1 MTEQTVLDPQM
12 LDVRARLAAASEHQ
26 HRLAQHLAAVMDRRA
41 LTSPRH
47 RPRQRLTQTQPV
59 REHPKRVEPDMAHRP
74 IAAVF
79 DPRWNRAD
87 SLHLSG
93 ALLVSLLVV
102 SQSQEK
108 PTSRALVA
116 SQVFRVIS
124 PRERSGLNGWSLQAF
139 SETKDYQSDVPGAWG
154 STGLFSAIGAL
165 YDSANDADWQG
176 YVNFNVGQND
186 NVTRWTKGSIN
197 QLDPN
202 SFGWNFQTWTS

>member
-1 MTEQTVLDPQM
+1 MIAGPAYYCQ
-12 LDVRARLAAASEHQ
+12 AAQ
-26 HRLAQHLAAVMDRRA
+26 QYRQGYAQ
-41 LTSPRH
+41 
-47 RPRQRLTQTQPV
+47 
-59 REHPKRVEPDMAHRP
+59 
-74 IAAVF
+74 
-79 DPRWNRAD
+79 
-87 SLHLSG
+87 SG
-93 ALLVSLLVV
+93 YWRGTGGQIQYFA
-102 SQSQEK
+102 E
-108 PTSRALVA
+108 TNT
-116 SQVFRVIS
+116 
-124 PRERSGLNGWSLQAF
+124 GGTLNGWSLQAF